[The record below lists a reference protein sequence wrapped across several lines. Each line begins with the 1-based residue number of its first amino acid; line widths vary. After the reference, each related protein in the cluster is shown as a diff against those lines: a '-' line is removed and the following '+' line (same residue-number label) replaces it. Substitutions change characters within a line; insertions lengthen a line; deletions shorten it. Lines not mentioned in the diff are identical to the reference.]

1 MLYDSAVGFAAGFL
15 VVALAFLV
23 WRGLGR
29 LAERMQRH
37 DADVQKLSDAHETN
51 AKFMWERWQEIE
63 TKLGKINASALGA
76 SDQAIAQL
84 ATRITALEASAAEQ
98 HLTVLETAEKVAHK
112 LMDRRRK
119 RDQDEIGEVDDPPL
133 DPAQQL
139 AAAKRALGVTDP
151 AQLRLIDERTA

>member
-1 MLYDSAVGFAAGFL
+1 MLYDSAVGFAVGFL
-15 VVALAFLV
+15 VLSVVLVAWNA
-23 WRGLGR
+23 LGR
-29 LAERMQRH
+29 LVERLKRH
-37 DADVQKLSDAHETN
+37 DADVQKLSEAHETN
-51 AKFMWERWQEIE
+51 AKFMWDRWQEME
-63 TKLGKINASALGA
+63 TKFGKIGGSAQGA

-84 ATRITALEASAAEQ
+84 AARITALEASAAEQ

-119 RDQDEIGEVDDPPL
+119 RDQDEIGEIDDPPL